1 MEAKHPWQAR
11 LAVGIIMLVL
21 AFLGMVVTDVKS
33 TGGFDYWKWMVPV
46 YALLALWLSWYV
58 RRQTQ
63 TLSPITLWH
72 EVLHWVGL
80 FLSVFM
86 VAYLVDLGTLSRF
99 LAGIFD
105 LTLLALAVFLAG
117 IYIETTFLFIGIVL
131 GVFAMLA
138 AILIEYLYAILIPI
152 LLAGAVITALVVY
165 LSHKK
170 FTKTK

>member
-1 MEAKHPWQAR
+1 
-11 LAVGIIMLVL
+11 
-21 AFLGMVVTDVKS
+21 
-33 TGGFDYWKWMVPV
+33 
-46 YALLALWLSWYV
+46 
-58 RRQTQ
+58 
-63 TLSPITLWH
+63 
-72 EVLHWVGL
+72 
-80 FLSVFM
+80 M